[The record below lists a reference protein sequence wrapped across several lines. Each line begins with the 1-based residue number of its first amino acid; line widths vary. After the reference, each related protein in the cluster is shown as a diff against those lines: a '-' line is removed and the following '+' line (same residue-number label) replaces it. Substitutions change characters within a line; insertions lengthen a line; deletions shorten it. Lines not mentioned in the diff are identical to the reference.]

1 MESFKI
7 YEGKKEDIKK
17 YLEDFKS
24 LVVKLGN
31 IGLDVNS
38 DISKLDDAINTVNS
52 DILSIALIGAFSDGK
67 TTTIAG
73 WLEEVKDNMKIST
86 DESSDELAIYHPSN
100 IPDKCQIVDTPG
112 LFGDKEKSSG
122 DDVVKLSDITKK
134 YISSA
139 HIIFYIVDA
148 TNPLKDNHKET
159 VKWILRDLGKLDS
172 TVFIINKMDEV
183 ADLTDEDEFN
193 SQKKIKIENVIG
205 KLTRFADLTN
215 EEVKRLK
222 VVCISSN
229 PQGRGLDFWL
239 NRKDDYLSRSRI
251 GELQNITND
260 ILKDSM
266 VSNLIYKTGFDVIKD
281 TVKNEVSVLDEQL
294 KYVLLNLNERK
305 EEVKRI
311 EEDLNISRKEILRG
325 RTDFRDELNNYEND
339 ILNKIASSSPDTI
352 GRIIELDFGNNKD
365 DFGYKIRN
373 KVESMSER
381 YFNRTSQIVGTLSKD
396 IENHINKS
404 DKFLLDMGK
413 MAGKGLKALGNAP
426 INVIKGGVFAAR
438 DILGKAGLVIKFKP
452 WGAVKLAGNI
462 GKFAGLAGAAIT
474 LALTVAEK
482 VQEQKM
488 EEEFRNLKNE
498 LSSTI
503 KDMFKTV
510 YDSLRDDEIFIKT
523 YAPQILEFEKIIN
536 ALHEEINTFENQD
549 KQLKEWK
556 KEAKEKLSKYNI
568 IDADFE
574 IIS

>member
-413 MAGKGLKALGNAP
+413 KAGAGLKALGNTP
-426 INVIKGGVFAAR
+426 VNVIKGGVFAAR
-438 DILGKAGLVIKFKP
+438 DLLGKAGLVIKFKP

>member
-239 NRKDDYLSRSRI
+239 NRKDDYLLRSRI

-294 KYVLLNLNERK
+294 KYVMMNLNERK

-413 MAGKGLKALGNAP
+413 IAGKGLKALGNAP

-462 GKFAGLAGAAIT
+462 GKFAGLAGAATT

>member
-239 NRKDDYLSRSRI
+239 NRKDDYLLRSRI

-294 KYVLLNLNERK
+294 KYVMLNLNERK

-488 EEEFRNLKNE
+488 EEDFRNLKNE

-536 ALHEEINTFENQD
+536 ALQEEINTFENQD